1 MPKEQDVQK
10 QFIEKFHFLEGKFKI
25 VKNKRLFVDVPRDK
39 FWAVMDYAVKVENF
53 PHLCTITGLDEGT
66 VIGLI
71 YHLAANDGMMLN
83 IETNVP
89 KENPV
94 IKTITELYPSATLY
108 ERELEDLLGVKVEG
122 LPEGRRYPLPD
133 DWPIGDHPLLK
144 DWKQKQ

>member
-1 MPKEQDVQK
+1 MPKEQDIQK
-10 QFIEKFHFLEGKFKI
+10 HFTDRFSFLEGKFKT
-25 VKNKRLFVDVPRDK
+25 VKNKRIFVDVPIDK
-39 FWAVMDYAVKVENF
+39 FWEVMDHAVRVEHF
-53 PHLCTITGLDEGT
+53 PHLCTITGLDNGQT
-66 VIGLI
+66 VGLI

-83 IETNVP
+83 IETSVP
-89 KENPV
+89 KDNPV
-94 IKTITELYPSATLY
+94 IKTITEIYPSASLY